1 MKRLSFSAGVLL
13 AAAMGLN
20 VAAKAELVNTLLVP
34 AATTDLAPAGG
45 GPGGANVNRLGMF
58 SDLYYD
64 RVENAYYGLADRGP
78 GGGLISYETRVEKFT
93 LDVNPNT
100 GAISNFQVKQTIK
113 FVDGNGQPYNGLNP
127 TLLNGSPNTL
137 GRSLDPEGFV
147 RAANGHFFVSDEYG
161 PSVREFNA
169 NGQLI
174 RTFTTPANLVPTQ
187 SNGTPNYTDGRTTIT
202 SGRQDNRGFEGLT
215 ISPDGKKL
223 YAVLQDPLVNEGSDG
238 DADLLDGEG
247 RRSRNLRVVE
257 YDIATGASA
266 RQFAYQLESLA
277 SINARIPGTAND
289 FAATA
294 QGRSIG
300 LSSITAINDHQ
311 FLVIERDNR
320 GLGVDDPAG
329 ANPIGTKRV
338 YLIDITGATDIAA
351 ISLDNTNALP
361 AGVAPVSKS
370 ATPYIDIQAA
380 IAALGHIVPEKL
392 EGLTIG
398 PKLADGT
405 YLILVGTDND
415 FSVTQTGTG
424 TQLDVLISGNSI
436 TGPITG
442 SQQITLDGAV
452 PDGFA
457 GIPGFLFAFKSELGD
472 VVSANFQPAQV
483 PEPATGLL
491 VTVAGAAVIATRRRR
506 A

>member
-1 MKRLSFSAGVLL
+1 MKRFAFSAGMLL

-20 VAAKAELVNTLLVP
+20 VAARAELVNTLVVP
-34 AATTDLAPAGG
+34 TNTTDFAPTGAS
-45 GPGGANVNRLGMF
+45 GGANVNRLGMF

-64 RVENAYYGLADRGP
+64 RIENVYYGLADRGP
-78 GGGLISYETRVEKFT
+78 GGGLISYETRVEKFS

-113 FVDGNGQPYNGLNP
+113 FVDGNSQHYNGLNP

-147 RAANGHFFVSDEYG
+147 CAANGHFFVSDEYG

-174 RTFTTPANLVPTQ
+174 RTFTPPANLVPTQ
-187 SNGTPNYTDGRTTIT
+187 SNGTPNFTDGRTTIT

-257 YDIATGASA
+257 YDIATGASG

-277 SINARIPGTAND
+277 AINARIPGTAND

-320 GLGVDDPAG
+320 GLGVDDPTAQ
-329 ANPIGTKRV
+329 NPVGSKRV
-338 YLIDITGATDIAA
+338 YLIDINGATDIASV
-351 ISLDNTNALP
+351 SLNDTNTLP
-361 AGVAPVSKS
+361 ANVTPVSKS
-370 ATPYIDIQAA
+370 ATPYIDVQAA
-380 IAALGHIVPEKL
+380 IAALGHLVPEKL

-415 FSVTQTGTG
+415 FSVTQTGAG
-424 TQLDVLISGNSI
+424 TQLDVVISGDPL

-457 GIPGFLFAFKSELGD
+457 GIPGFLFAFKSEMADAVTEG
-472 VVSANFQPAQV
+472 FQPARV

-491 VTVAGAAVIATRRRR
+491 VAGLAAAALQSRRRR